1 MDVLIHVGLDTDRLD
16 GKYFHVHTSIGQNV
30 KKGQV
35 LIEFDRQAIK
45 DAGFDVTAPIL
56 ICNSVEF
63 SSIKGNVGSTVSE
76 LDELNTARER

>member
-1 MDVLIHVGLDTDRLD
+1 M
-16 GKYFHVHTSIGQNV
+16 
-30 KKGQV
+30 

-56 ICNSVEF
+56 ICNSAEF

-76 LDELNTARER
+76 LDELITARER